1 MSYNRVTDVFCS
13 LNVNVNVNKQYLS
26 TCKSCNKDYN
36 GCAMRVVFSKLQN
49 CSGFSTTVTLGMA
62 VVHSNIWD
70 QCCFCKFS
78 HCLVKEI
85 STEELIIHY
94 A

>member
-1 MSYNRVTDVFCS
+1 MLRSTESQILNTASRPVQIRRRHFRY

-26 TCKSCNKDYN
+26 TCKSCNKGYD

-49 CSGFSTTVTLGMA
+49 CLVSTTVTLGMA

-70 QCCFCKFS
+70 QKLRR
-78 HCLVKEI
+78 HVNQM
-85 STEELIIHY
+85 
-94 A
+94 